1 VRRAT
6 DRCHQVASDSVL
18 TWDTFRQ
25 MKRLY
30 FAKEGT
36 LQLCAGVVFGLELDD
51 DAARQHTR

>member
-1 VRRAT
+1 
-6 DRCHQVASDSVL
+6 
-18 TWDTFRQ
+18 